1 MATPAHSFVLVDPLA
16 HSTQGTPPVDTQL
29 VQRILVHRQRQPD
42 QQLFIDHLLQLAEP
56 EGSLQYPPADD
67 AELFQ
72 LSSRLAALSASSTG
86 LTARSCL
93 YYVSLAFSPSPEAAA
108 AVAKDLLLPPAF
120 RLSVRAF
127 HALDSGEYCTAV
139 RLLADPRVTPDFVP
153 RTLAILTTLPEPS
166 ERAELVL
173 SYWRLARIDLA
184 AYGKDEVKC
193 VLRALCAPER
203 ARGVAEAWS
212 LAREWREEGEREELA
227 GTVLE
232 TCFGDNHAGHP
243 LGSHLSALLALPFT
257 PSEDALA
264 TSFCS
269 SPPSPLPLTLT
280 VDWRLSKLI
289 AESRPVD
296 ALRFWSSVRKSGKK
310 GLEPSQ
316 DRDRLLKAVEA
327 NLTSVQKASLELD
340 LSSAPS
346 KGAGKQA
353 EATSGSTATLAQ
365 PAWAPA
371 PAPAPSTPQ
380 PAPRTINAARL
391 AQLPPPPAPA
401 PTASEVPLSA
411 SPFIRQSAASASQ
424 SGQGAVLRALEVA
437 TPKRTAATS
446 VKPAAPAPISP
457 FAFPP
462 PAPSVTGSAQSES
475 TLAPPA
481 SPKPTL
487 AGFGSVRKTPARTP
501 AMGPRRLMPLTPP
514 SASEDEEGNEEM
526 RDVLRG
532 SPEGTRKEERKGE
545 GKNENDE
552 FARRAA
558 LDPAIARTIAA
569 AAEPSSSKPAPPST
583 AKRVSRRAAPTRGG
597 AGARGDKRRAVQGQ
611 PPNEDRVDEERTV
624 RLPPGAFPGQSDDE
638 QGGEDEQ
645 PTRQG
650 KKRASRGKSASQP
663 AQQTP
668 ARRMTRS
675 RASTV
680 EPASPP
686 PQNTTTRRSTR
697 ASSVQPERQ
706 EQKQPEMREVSR
718 TPVRRSSRLSGQPQ
732 QGTARKSTRGR
743 SRIEEESGEE

>member
-1 MATPAHSFVLVDPLA
+1 MATPAHSFVLVD
-16 HSTQGTPPVDTQL
+16 STRGTPPIDAQL
-29 VQRILVHRQRQPD
+29 VQRILERRHRQPD

-56 EGSLQYPPADD
+56 EGSLQYPPTDD
-67 AELFQ
+67 AELSQ
-72 LSSRLAALSASSTG
+72 LSSQLAALSASSTG

-93 YYVSLAFSPSPEAAA
+93 YYLSLAFPPTPGAAA

-120 RLSVRAF
+120 RLSIRAF
-127 HALDSGEYCTAV
+127 HALDSEEYRAAV

-153 RTLAILTTLPEPS
+153 RTFAILSTLSEPS

-173 SYWRLARIDLA
+173 SYRRLAKIDLA

-193 VLRALCAPER
+193 VLKALCAPER
-203 ARGVAEAWS
+203 AQGVAEAWS

-227 GTVLE
+227 RTVLE
-232 TCFGDNHAGHP
+232 TCFGVNHTGRP

-269 SPPSPLPLTLT
+269 FPPTSLPITLT

-327 NLTSVQKASLELD
+327 NLTTVQKASLELD
-340 LSSAPS
+340 LAAAPSMGIGKEAEASSA
-346 KGAGKQA
+346 
-353 EATSGSTATLAQ
+353 STATLTQ

-371 PAPAPSTPQ
+371 PAPAASAPQ
-380 PAPRTINAARL
+380 PAPRTIKAARL

-411 SPFIRQSAASASQ
+411 SPFIRNPAALASKN
-424 SGQGAVLRALEVA
+424 GQGAVLRALKVA
-437 TPKRTAATS
+437 TPK
-446 VKPAAPAPISP
+446 KAPATPVKATPASP
-457 FAFPP
+457 FAF
-462 PAPSVTGSAQSES
+462 APSAPSIAGSAQSE
-475 TLAPPA
+475 TPA

-487 AGFGSVRKTPARTP
+487 AGFGSVRQTPARTP
-501 AMGPRRLMPLTPP
+501 AGPRRLMPLTPP
-514 SASEDEEGNEEM
+514 SPSEDEEEGDEGM
-526 RDVLRG
+526 RDVRQE
-532 SPEGTRKEERKGE
+532 SPERTHATERKVGRKDE
-545 GKNENDE
+545 SDE

-558 LDPAIARTIAA
+558 LDPAIALTIAA
-569 AAEPSSSKPAPPST
+569 AAEPSSSKSAPPST
-583 AKRVSRRAAPTRGG
+583 AKRVSRRSAPARGG

-611 PPNEDRVDEERTV
+611 PPNDDRVDEGRTV
-624 RLPPGAFPGQSDDE
+624 RLPPGAFPGQS
-638 QGGEDEQ
+638 EDEHGEEDEEQ
-645 PTRQG
+645 PAQQG
-650 KKRASRGKSASQP
+650 KKRASRGKSASQT

-686 PQNTTTRRSTR
+686 PQSTTTRRSTR

-718 TPVRRSSRLSGQPQ
+718 TPVRRSSRLSGQSQ
-732 QGTARKSTRGR
+732 AGTARKGTRGR

>member
-16 HSTQGTPPVDTQL
+16 HSTQGTPPVDTEL
-29 VQRILVHRQRQPD
+29 VQRILEHRRRQPD

-56 EGSLQYPPADD
+56 EGFLQYPPTDD
-67 AELFQ
+67 AEFSQ

-93 YYVSLAFSPSPEAAA
+93 YYLSLAFSPSAEAAA

-120 RLSVRAF
+120 RLSIRAF
-127 HALDSGEYCTAV
+127 HALDSGDYRAAV

-153 RTLAILTTLPEPS
+153 RTLAILSTLPEPS

-193 VLRALCAPER
+193 VLKALCAPER

-212 LAREWREEGEREELA
+212 LAREWREEGERAELA
-227 GTVLE
+227 KTVLE
-232 TCFGDNHAGHP
+232 TCFGDNHTGHP
-243 LGSHLSALLALPFT
+243 LGSHLSALLVLPFT
-257 PSEDALA
+257 TSEDALA

-269 SPPSPLPLTLT
+269 SPPSPLPITLT

-310 GLEPSQ
+310 GLELSQ

-340 LSSAPS
+340 TSSAPS
-346 KGAGKQA
+346 AGAGKQG
-353 EATSGSTATLAQ
+353 EATSGSTATLSQ

-371 PAPAPSTPQ
+371 PAPAVSTPQ
-380 PAPRTINAARL
+380 PAARTINAARL
-391 AQLPPPPAPA
+391 AQLPPPPAAA

-411 SPFIRQSAASASQ
+411 SPFIRNPAASASQ
-424 SGQGAVLRALEVA
+424 NGQGAVLRALEVA
-437 TPKRTAATS
+437 TPKKASATP
-446 VKPAAPAPISP
+446 VKPVAPAPVSP

-462 PAPSVTGSAQSES
+462 SAPSISGSAQSES

-487 AGFGSVRKTPARTP
+487 TGFGSVRQTPARTP
-501 AMGPRRLMPLTPP
+501 AQGPRRLMPLTPP
-514 SASEDEEGNEEM
+514 SASEDEEM
-526 RDVLRG
+526 RDARQE
-532 SPEGTRKEERKGE
+532 SPKRKEN
-545 GKNENDE
+545 GKDEKDE

-569 AAEPSSSKPAPPST
+569 AAEPSSPKPAPPST
-583 AKRVSRRAAPTRGG
+583 AKRVSRRSAPARGG

-624 RLPPGAFPGQSDDE
+624 RLPPGAFPGQSEDE
-638 QGGEDEQ
+638 HGEEDEQ
-645 PTRQG
+645 PAQQG
-650 KKRASRGKSASQP
+650 KKRASRGKSSSQP
-663 AQQTP
+663 AQQTL

-706 EQKQPEMREVSR
+706 EQKQPEMREVER